1 MAMSRRRRSTSRSAS
16 SRRRSTKRA
25 WLRFVV
31 LGAAGLALIYAI
43 ATRSL
48 PEVIATTNPDLALRL
63 SPNHSD
69 ALLAKAEALR
79 TKLLALSDAAKAAQD
94 ATAAGDKEPPA
105 DQSEGQASAK
115 DLAERAA
122 LRAGIETFAK
132 RAIQSDPL
140 NAKAFRLL
148 GEVAP
153 DRDSARVLMQAAVAR
168 SRRESIAVFWLLTDS
183 LSRKDFGAVLENADV
198 LMRSRPQLVPY
209 VMSYLGQMAESD
221 EARRLLLAKLAS
233 LEPKAWRGR
242 FVQELPRYVR
252 DVRTPL
258 KVLQALKEVGQPP
271 SASDLNNY
279 LSFLI
284 AKKFPD
290 LAYYS
295 WLQFLPEAELQTIG
309 FVTNGNFERA
319 PSGVPFDWRIA
330 TPRNATAEIR
340 ETGDTQHGKALH
352 ISFGSGRVRFPTV
365 TQTLMLSPGRYTLSA
380 TYQGEVVAKRGLRWR
395 LTCAEKP
402 GTQIAETE
410 MIAGKH
416 TDWTAVTRTFDVPA
430 DCRAQTL
437 SLIHDARSA
446 SEELIS
452 GAIVFDDVRIDQ
464 VSPSG

>member
-1 MAMSRRRRSTSRSAS
+1 MSQRRRSTSRSVP

-25 WLRFVV
+25 WLRLVV
-31 LGAAGLALIYAI
+31 LGVAGLALIYAI

-69 ALLAKAEALR
+69 ALLAKAEDLR
-79 TKLLALSDAAKAAQD
+79 AKLLALSDTGRSAQD
-94 ATAAGDKEPPA
+94 ATAAGEGKTPA
-105 DQSEGQASAK
+105 DQAQGHASAT
-115 DLAERAA
+115 DRSERAA

-140 NAKAFRLL
+140 NARAFRLL

-153 DRDSARVLMQAAVAR
+153 NRNSARVLMQAAVAR

-183 LSRKDFGAVLENADV
+183 LSRQDFAATLDNADV

-221 EARRLLLAKLAS
+221 EARPLLLAKLAS

-258 KVLQALKEVGQPP
+258 KVMQALKEAGQPP
-271 SASDLNNY
+271 SASDLNSY

-284 AKKFPD
+284 AKNFPD
-290 LAYYS
+290 LAYYA
-295 WLQFLPEAELQTIG
+295 WLQFLPEAELSTIG
-309 FVTNGNFERA
+309 LVTNGNFERT

-340 ETGDTQHGKALH
+340 DTGDARHGKALH
-352 ISFGSGRVRFPTV
+352 ISFGSGRVRFPAV
-365 TQTLMLSPGRYTLSA
+365 TQLLMLSPGRYTLSA
-380 TYQGEVVAKRGLRWR
+380 AYRGEVVAKRGLRWR
-395 LTCAEKP
+395 LACAEKP
-402 GTQIAETE
+402 GTQITETE
-410 MIAGKH
+410 MIAGKQA
-416 TDWTAVTRTFDVPA
+416 DWTSVTQTFDVPA

-452 GAIVFDDVRIDQ
+452 GTIVFDDVRIDQ